1 MTAAMVHGLILALV
15 GLVVGSFLANVSVRL
30 PADEDVVLGRSRC
43 RSCGAQLKTWNLIPV
58 VSWAVQR
65 GRCAGCGARVSA
77 RYPLIELACGGI
89 GLWAGLAGGGWPV
102 IAATALLGWQL
113 LLIAV
118 VDGEHFWLPD
128 VLTLPLIATG
138 LAAAVLLDRGAA
150 LDHLIGALAGFGV
163 LWLLAFAY
171 KRLRDREGLGGGD
184 PILFAGCGAWVGW
197 LGLPSV
203 LLWACLAAFSLILA
217 RLILRKPVSG
227 TDRLPFGVF
236 LAIGTWLVWLLGP
249 IGL

>member
-1 MTAAMVHGLILALV
+1 MTAALILGLV

-43 RSCGAQLKTWNLIPV
+43 RSCGFQLKAWNLVPV
-58 VSWAVQR
+58 LSWAVQR
-65 GRCAGCGARVSA
+65 GRCARCGARVSA
-77 RYPLIELACGGI
+77 RYPLIELAAAGI
-89 GLWAGLAGGGWPV
+89 GVWAGLEGGDWPV
-102 IAATALLGWQL
+102 MAATAILGWQL

-128 VLTLPLIATG
+128 VLTLPLIASG
-138 LAAAVLLDRGAA
+138 LAAAVLIDRSTA
-150 LDHLIGALAGFGV
+150 LDHLIGAAVGFAA
-163 LWLLAFAY
+163 LWLLALAY
-171 KRLRDREGLGGGD
+171 RRLRGREGLGGGD

-203 LLWACLAAFSLILA
+203 LLWACLAAFSLVLA
-217 RLILRKPVSG
+217 RLILSKPVSG

-236 LAIGTWLVWLLGP
+236 LALGAWLVWLLGP
-249 IGL
+249 LGA